1 VVYARAGSVY
11 TQNFDSLPT
20 PWTNSVDAANPVTID
35 GVTYSLAN
43 PIGLGLPVQGP
54 GGLGGLGLSHTM
66 PGWFGLA
73 SLTSKLGAS
82 EGDQSTG
89 GLISF
94 GLTNSPNA
102 NASAN
107 RALGLL
113 ATSSTGPTAFGLC
126 LVNGTS
132 SVLNQMTLSFT
143 GELWRQSAVAKQL
156 SFGYLIDLTGTNGFS
171 TNLTAS
177 LAALDVSFPTASEDK
192 TPVAVD
198 GTAAANQMTLS
209 VTGQAMTNWPPGAA
223 LWLVWSMSDA
233 SGKGQGLAID
243 NLAFSASGQPALVIQ
258 QTGTSLILSWP
269 YGQLQSS
276 SNVAGPFSPVT
287 NVASPFTNPP
297 TGACQ
302 FYRVV
307 GP

>member
-1 VVYARAGSVY
+1 
-11 TQNFDSLPT
+11 
-20 PWTNSVDAANPVTID
+20 
-35 GVTYSLAN
+35 
-43 PIGLGLPVQGP
+43 
-54 GGLGGLGLSHTM
+54 
-66 PGWFGLA
+66 
-73 SLTSKLGAS
+73 
-82 EGDQSTG
+82 
-89 GLISF
+89 
-94 GLTNSPNA
+94 
-102 NASAN
+102 
-107 RALGLL
+107 
-113 ATSSTGPTAFGLC
+113 
-126 LVNGTS
+126 
-132 SVLNQMTLSFT
+132 MTLSFT